1 MFFFPICL
9 LNKPPGLGVLRVECG
24 SSLLMPQSLWS
35 RGAAEGSAL
44 GNEPCCRVLPCG
56 WFSSLYTWRVFLG
69 GAHPPSSSDG
79 IKQNSLAQLSLE
91 GFVCSPLSRACWD
104 FVPSFAPE
112 LCFFEKCLVNMG
124 FSSCSRHKA
133 PRGVA
138 SAVTATAAGIKCWL
152 KRGTATSC
160 APLKPCRGCLE
171 GLGAGMGRLGAVRAP
186 LPPRSQHVHCWVRA
200 LLGLLGKLEL
210 TPGAEPGSG
219 AATSPAREEQT
230 AASCTQSKHNSSQG
244 FSGGWGVLW
253 MIPFISSGV
262 GGELP

>member
-1 MFFFPICL
+1 M
-9 LNKPPGLGVLRVECG
+9 
-24 SSLLMPQSLWS
+24 LLMPQSLWS
-35 RGAAEGSAL
+35 RSAAEGSAL

-104 FVPSFAPE
+104 FVPSFTPE

-124 FSSCSRHKA
+124 FSSCSRHKGPGRSCLSSDSHSSRHQMLA
-133 PRGVA
+133 QTRD
-138 SAVTATAAGIKCWL
+138 SHELRSLEAVPWV
-152 KRGTATSC
+152 
-160 APLKPCRGCLE
+160 P
-171 GLGAGMGRLGAVRAP
+171 GRTGSRDGET
-186 LPPRSQHVHCWVRA
+186 RSSQGSSPSPFPARA
-200 LLGLLGKLEL
+200 LLG
-210 TPGAEPGSG
+210 PC
-219 AATSPAREEQT
+219 AAGFAGQTGTDPAGRARLWGCHQPCQGR
-230 AASCTQSKHNSSQG
+230 ANSSLLHPKQTQQFPG
-244 FSGGWGVLW
+244 IFRRVGGVLW